1 MAFLEKPDFYAGL
14 PAESAGR
21 LDWFAKEIIKMN
33 QKAMA
38 AILRQAEYISGAYE
52 LCQELDRPFSHWVA
66 EKLPISLR
74 TAYNRL
80 EQYQVLTRCKVL
92 SNLPDNAKLLIDS
105 TAYTELAKPDTPQKL
120 ITAVANTA
128 GNGEKVSAKEIRAM
142 RRKLGLP
149 TKSDM
154 AENGAHGSAKASA
167 LQKNG
172 NPDEEETEL
181 AESDRDAENR
191 PIPPE
196 LSDVFRFRGIMNRQ
210 LRAIAVLMTWV
221 QVAKSD
227 PATSAV
233 QMNQLFFQLRD
244 AKETLLVGLPHAVCP
259 YCKGKGC
266 KSEPANRVWCQGR
279 GWLIKDQWAGI
290 PEERRK

>member
-1 MAFLEKPDFYAGL
+1 MWTALVAGSDLATWTHVIRTAIARSWRFMMPRKRKTSDSSGGIGRFSASRSDSASSVSSSSGL
-14 PAESAGR
+14 PFFCSALAFAETWA
-21 LDWFAKEIIKMN
+21 
-33 QKAMA
+33 
-38 AILRQAEYISGAYE
+38 
-52 LCQELDRPFSHWVA
+52 PFSA
-66 EKLPISLR
+66 ISDLVGKPSFLR
-74 TAYNRL
+74 
-80 EQYQVLTRCKVL
+80 
-92 SNLPDNAKLLIDS
+92 
-105 TAYTELAKPDTPQKL
+105 
-120 ITAVANTA
+120 
-128 GNGEKVSAKEIRAM
+128 M
-142 RRKLGLP
+142 
-149 TKSDM
+149 
-154 AENGAHGSAKASA
+154 
-167 LQKNG
+167 KNG

-191 PIPPE
+191 PIPSE
-196 LSDVFRFRGIMNRQ
+196 LSDVFHFRGIMNRQ